1 MAAMD
6 DSHNLPPARELPCG
20 CVIEDSYMVNG
31 KQRNHVVRPCR
42 VAKMIEECVQ
52 SKRVT
57 RDAIKRHIEANT
69 K

>member
-1 MAAMD
+1 MAGMD

-20 CVIEDSYMVNG
+20 CVIEDSLMVTG
-31 KQRNHVVRPCR
+31 KYRNKLARPCR
-42 VAKMIEECVQ
+42 VAQMIQECIT
-52 SKRVT
+52 SKKIS